1 MKYLLTLCLVGLA
14 WAVTAQGDSD
24 NPINVPPDPS
34 PIVFAALTASTS
46 SPQLGE
52 PFQLTLTVRTPPD
65 LPIVEW
71 PSLSDLPLP
80 FETLSEEP
88 RTLSPRAT
96 EHVYTQ
102 VAEVTLWATGMHM
115 TPELR
120 VIYERGGRR
129 FFAPVQSVSLLV
141 PAQITNPLEAVPRP
155 SLTVFDLAF
164 PVQWLLLPALIVVV
178 IMVWF
183 LIGRRRPA
191 GALAAERSR
200 VAQVIIAQL
209 EDLQSSG
216 LTADE
221 IILICVERLRL
232 FLAQSVHINA
242 QEMTTTEIIHQ
253 LRTQRLLPKRLI
265 NALNTLMEQADL
277 IKFANLSPE
286 ISPQQFVQVSIRW
299 IKQTDQAISGLYE

>member
-1 MKYLLTLCLVGLA
+1 MKYLLTLCLIGLA
-14 WAVTAQGDSD
+14 WTVAAQSTPAHPITA
-24 NPINVPPDPS
+24 PPDPS
-34 PIVFAALTASTS
+34 LIVFAALTASTS

-52 PFQLTLTVRTPPD
+52 PFLLTLTVRTPPD
-65 LPIVEW
+65 LPIAEW
-71 PSLSDLPLP
+71 PSLSDLPPP

-88 RTLSPRAT
+88 RTLSQRAT
-96 EHVYTQ
+96 EQVYTQ

-141 PAQITNPLEAVPRP
+141 PAQITNPLETDPRP
-155 SLTVFDLAF
+155 SLTVFDLVF
-164 PVQWLLLPALIVVV
+164 PIQWLILPAVVTLLV
-178 IMVWF
+178 IIWF
-183 LIGRRRPA
+183 LMRRRRPTE
-191 GALAAERSR
+191 ALATQRSR
-200 VAQVIIAQL
+200 AAQVIIAQI

-216 LTADE
+216 LSADE

-232 FLAQSVHINA
+232 FLAQAVQINA
-242 QEMTTTEIIHQ
+242 QEMTTTEIIQQ

-286 ISPQQFVQVSIRW
+286 ISPQQFMQVSIRW

>member
-1 MKYLLTLCLVGLA
+1 MKYLLAICLIGLA
-14 WAVTAQGDSD
+14 WTVAAQGDFNS
-24 NPINVPPDPS
+24 PITVPPDPS

-52 PFQLTLTVRTPPD
+52 PFLLTLTVRTPPD

-88 RTLSPRAT
+88 RLLSQRAT

-120 VIYERGGRR
+120 VVYERGGRR

-155 SLTVFDLAF
+155 SLTVVDLAL
-164 PVQWLLLPALIVVV
+164 PAQWLILPAV
-178 IMVWF
+178 IALLTFIWAFMR
-183 LIGRRRPA
+183 RRRPA
-191 GALAAERSR
+191 EAPAAERSR
-200 VAQVIIAQL
+200 AAQVIIAQI

-232 FLAQSVHINA
+232 FLAQAVHINA

-253 LRTQRLLPKRLI
+253 LRAQRLLPMRLI

-286 ISPQQFVQVSIRW
+286 ISSQQFMQVSIRW